1 MKQQNRRS
9 TVPTAQPPLTN
20 WLHVRFGAIMGLQSA
35 RVALLCAVVV
45 VVSLGGLGG
54 GKLGAEAI
62 ASRDLT
68 KPFQCDKNSNYGL
81 WYTYAC
87 VCLGMSD
94 LESGYYWSA
103 ATDMALGMTC
113 PGPNEAALGRMA
125 FGNKWL
131 ESVGYNH
138 WIDELMRCARQPW
151 RPDAMLRRCAIPNI
165 ISRSKELFVG
175 NGYLP
180 PDGKV
185 NGRPWNWNPE
195 PPYHGDN
202 WRSWAFEKQKPVY

>member
-1 MKQQNRRS
+1 MGGKEIAREAEALWAGGGGGRDRRCGVDRKVTREKS
-9 TVPTAQPPLTN
+9 GKRN
-20 WLHVRFGAIMGLQSA
+20 S
-35 RVALLCAVVV
+35 
-45 VVSLGGLGG
+45 GGLGG

-131 ESVGYNH
+131 ESVGYNPGSTSS
-138 WIDELMRCARQPW
+138 CAARGSRGGQTLCCGAAPS
-151 RPDAMLRRCAIPNI
+151 RTF
-165 ISRSKELFVG
+165 SRSKELFVG